1 MKNMASIQRL
11 LGLMLFTMF
20 CFYFSSYAHAVP
32 SFARQTGMPC
42 SSCHVQSFGIGLTPA
57 GRNFK
62 LRGYTAKKD
71 YGEKSFQRYVPP
83 ISAMIRG
90 SFTHTNDSQ
99 PGGAA
104 DRFGSNNNATID
116 EASLFLAG
124 RITSNVGTFYKEL
137 MMVWKT
143 LDCSIMPMSV
153 LQIIQTFLIMILFTV

>member
-116 EASLFLAG
+116 
-124 RITSNVGTFYKEL
+124 
-137 MMVWKT
+137 
-143 LDCSIMPMSV
+143 DSIFVSSRENH
-153 LQIIQTFLIMILFTV
+153 I

>member
-1 MKNMASIQRL
+1 
-11 LGLMLFTMF
+11 
-20 CFYFSSYAHAVP
+20 
-32 SFARQTGMPC
+32 
-42 SSCHVQSFGIGLTPA
+42 
-57 GRNFK
+57 
-62 LRGYTAKKD
+62 
-71 YGEKSFQRYVPP
+71 
-83 ISAMIRG
+83 MIRG

-124 RITSNVGTFYKEL
+124 ESHLMLVPSYKEL

-143 LDCSIMPMSV
+143 LDCSIMLMSV